1 MFGLSRQTYYK
12 QKKLKE
18 QRQRDEESVI
28 QLVKGVR
35 KRMPRLGGKK
45 TYSLVKRD
53 LRSSGIKLGR
63 DKFFDLL
70 RENKLLIK
78 RKKKYLMT
86 TNSKHMFR
94 KYPNLIKGIEV
105 ERPDQ
110 VWVSD
115 ITYIRTDEGF
125 SYAAMIT
132 DAYTRKIVGRSVDKT
147 MTVELAM
154 DALKMAM
161 KQRRDYTG
169 LIHHSDRGIQYC
181 SREYTEALL
190 SSGIR
195 ISMTENSDPYENALA
210 ERMNRTI
217 KEEFIVNEKI
227 ISSEVL
233 KNLFYESVEIYN
245 KERPHLAL
253 AMRTPEE
260 VYSEVYSQI

>member
-1 MFGLSRQTYYK
+1 MFGLSRQAYYK
-12 QKKLKE
+12 GLKRKE
-18 QRQRDEESVI
+18 ERQREEQSVI
-28 QLVKGVR
+28 ELVNNVR
-35 KRMPRLGGKK
+35 KRMPRIGGKK
-45 TYSLVKRD
+45 TYSLIKE
-53 LRSSGIKLGR
+53 SMNESGIKLGR

-70 RENKLLIK
+70 RENRLLIE
-78 RKKKYLMT
+78 RKKRYLMT
-86 TNSKHMFR
+86 TNSKHIFR
-94 KYPNLIKGIEV
+94 KYPNLVKGMEV
-105 ERPDQ
+105 NRRDQ

-132 DAYTRKIVGRSVDKT
+132 DAYTRKIVGCSIDRT
-147 MTVELAM
+147 MTAELAL

-161 KQRRDYTG
+161 NERQDYTG

-181 SREYTEALL
+181 CREYTETLI
-190 SSGIR
+190 SSGIK

-217 KEEFIVNEKI
+217 KEEFIINEKVR
-227 ISSEVL
+227 SFPLL

-253 AMRTPEE
+253 AMRKPA
-260 VYSEVYSQI
+260 EVYSQI